1 MDLSLSQA
9 NQKEWSSILRDTY
22 ENVKFQMNLEAPV
35 LVYENTH
42 NLFLTQKVLCERS
55 AYNYLIMNSD

>member
-9 NQKEWSSILRDTY
+9 NQKEWSSMLRDTY

-42 NLFLTQKVLCERS
+42 NLFLTQKSIV
-55 AYNYLIMNSD
+55 